1 MLLTEYFNGIKAV
14 VDNCKIISLKKLEL
28 DSRTDFTG
36 VIRGSLI
43 FVDNTVLHFREVVD
57 VEFGIVKVK
66 YGYQYQNRLT
76 DIRIFRYDN
85 AKHHPEVKTFPH
97 HKHLGRETTPDK
109 VVEAEEISLKD
120 ILLEIERLIVI
131 KGR

>member
-1 MLLTEYFNGIKAV
+1 MLLTEYFNEIKAV
-14 VDNCKIISLKKLEL
+14 VDKCKVISLKKLEL

-57 VEFGIVKVK
+57 VEFAIVKVK
-66 YGYQYQNRLT
+66 YGYHYQNRLT
-76 DIRIFRYDN
+76 DMRIFRYDN

-97 HKHLGRETTPDK
+97 HKHSGKETVPDK
-109 VVEAEEISLKD
+109 VVESEEISLKD
-120 ILLEIERLIVI
+120 VLLEIERLIVI